1 MPPKVPPSLLLLW
14 CQLRGLL
21 RLQLRGLL
29 QLWVWGLL
37 PEPPQAPQV
46 PPLQT
51 PQVWL
56 LQPALGGLRV
66 LRRGEWSVLCRR
78 LLLKMS
84 LSLQDPTWGQHTAE
98 DIIFILLHWLLGLRG
113 PVEDSELANTM
124 TPPWGSETQIFF
136 WFPFH
141 GLGFYVYPHFPRK
154 TSLSY
159 SSWYFLKGCSLT
171 DVKQ

>member
-14 CQLRGLL
+14 LQLRGLL
-21 RLQLRGLL
+21 WPQLRGLL

-66 LRRGEWSVLCRR
+66 LWRGQWSVLWRR
-78 LLLKMS
+78 LLLKWTWAKKSWIRGMKRTRPS
-84 LSLQDPTWGQHTAE
+84 SFGLSAE
-98 DIIFILLHWLLGLRG
+98 
-113 PVEDSELANTM
+113 T
-124 TPPWGSETQIFF
+124 
-136 WFPFH
+136 
-141 GLGFYVYPHFPRK
+141 
-154 TSLSY
+154 LSVKISNFVLEV
-159 SSWYFLKGCSLT
+159 SSDLESRNLCSFLKTHLPIPDPISSSCLGNPRE
-171 DVKQ
+171 

>member
-1 MPPKVPPSLLLLW
+1 MPPKVPPSLLLL
-14 CQLRGLL
+14 RP
-21 RLQLRGLL
+21 QLRGLL

-51 PQVWL
+51 PHVRL

-66 LRRGEWSVLCRR
+66 LWRGERSVLWRR

-98 DIIFILLHWLLGLRG
+98 DIIFILLHWLPGLRA
-113 PVEDSELANTM
+113 PVEDSELAKTM
-124 TPPWGSETQIFF
+124 SPPWGSETQIFF
-136 WFPFH
+136 
-141 GLGFYVYPHFPRK
+141 
-154 TSLSY
+154 
-159 SSWYFLKGCSLT
+159 
-171 DVKQ
+171 